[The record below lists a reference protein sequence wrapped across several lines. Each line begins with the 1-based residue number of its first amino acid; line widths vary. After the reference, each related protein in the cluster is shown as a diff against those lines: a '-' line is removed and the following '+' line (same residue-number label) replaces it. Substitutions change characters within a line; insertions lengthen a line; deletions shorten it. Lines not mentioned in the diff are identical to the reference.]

1 MQNSA
6 WAAIDLSLMSGVLD
20 IHVVDSFV
28 MKPIIRHEVRCVE
41 ATMSE
46 IYLEIVY
53 VDEA

>member
-1 MQNSA
+1 MQDSA

-28 MKPIIRHEVRCVE
+28 LEPVIWREVRCME
-41 ATMSE
+41 ATTSE
-46 IYLEIVY
+46 IYLEIIY

>member
-6 WAAIDLSLMSGVLD
+6 WTAIDLSLMSGVLD

-28 MKPIIRHEVRCVE
+28 LEPIIRREVRGME
-41 ATMSE
+41 ATTSKV
-46 IYLEIVY
+46 YLKIVY